1 MAPRQLERIKAKI
14 KNIRATLAAEKREF
28 GVYDDS
34 RGLRYLPLEYYIKIE
49 DYKAGLNYTRW
60 FQNNFPDDIGF
71 PEFLFEW
78 SIILFKLGKLEEAER
93 MVIKTFRGN
102 TYLLDKIF
110 HRPIVKI
117 DKWEGSNW
125 ESPEQAE
132 FLQYSCNDKNLQ
144 DFSEWLA
151 ELVKSDRFRRTTNG
165 FIEIQKA
172 LKYED
177 NREKRRQLVEKADI
191 LIEDYY

>member
-1 MAPRQLERIKAKI
+1 MTPKQIERIKSKI
-14 KNIRATLAAEKREF
+14 NQIRSTLAAEKREF

-49 DYKAGLNYTRW
+49 DYEGGFKYTRW
-60 FQNNFPDDIGF
+60 FQKNFPDDIGF

-78 SIILFKLGKLEEAER
+78 TIILFKLGKLEEAER

-102 TYLLDKIF
+102 TYVLDKFF

-117 DKWEGSNW
+117 EKWEGSNW

-132 FLQYSCNDKNLQ
+132 FLQYSFSVENLQ
-144 DFSEWLA
+144 DFSDWLE
-151 ELVKSDRFRRTTNG
+151 ELEKSKRFRIATNG

-172 LKYED
+172 LKDED
-177 NREKRRQLVEKADI
+177 NREKRRKLSDEADK
-191 LIEDYY
+191 LIEDY